1 MSTYGKYSDDF
12 KVLLCEE
19 YLQKVSTSVKVS
31 KTKFAIENNV
41 PLTTFLDW
49 LSKYNKYKNSNANEV
64 IINNSETSNKFIEIS
79 QNSLRPVNM
88 EDPINKPLSSIIK
101 FKYKDITL
109 EFDKDNL
116 DIVLEAIKRW

>member
-88 EDPINKPLSSIIK
+88 EDPINKPLSSKIK